1 MDLDLTSS
9 PSTSNLSPE
18 DRTKFLLVVLAC
30 VGLIT
35 GQLLLPLIL

>member
-1 MDLDLTSS
+1 MDLDLTS
-9 PSTSNLSPE
+9 PSSSNLSPE

>member
-9 PSTSNLSPE
+9 SDLSPE
-18 DRTKFLLVVLAC
+18 ERTKFLLVVLAC
-30 VGLIT
+30 IGLIT

>member
-1 MDLDLTSS
+1 MNLDLTSS
-9 PSTSNLSPE
+9 SNLSSE

-30 VGLIT
+30 IGLIA